1 MFSIMQR
8 FITILNVKFD
18 LSKRGVCL
26 VHAQHGRGGG
36 GGGGGGGG
44 RRGERDGPTCLLL
57 ATIQDLGSLLKD
69 GDSRGL
75 ILVSYGATVMRIPKQ
90 QLAMATLSCWRA
102 LLAEARNSK
111 R

>member
-26 VHAQHGRGGG
+26 VHAQQGRGGE
-36 GGGGGGGG
+36 G
-44 RRGERDGPTCLLL
+44 RRGEGDGPTCLLL

>member
-1 MFSIMQR
+1 MP
-8 FITILNVKFD
+8 
-18 LSKRGVCL
+18 SKGGK
-26 VHAQHGRGGG
+26 GRGGEGRG
-36 GGGGGGGG
+36 GEGRGGEERGGEERGGEERGGEG
-44 RRGERDGPTCLLL
+44 RGREGREGDGPTCLLL

>member
-26 VHAQHGRGGG
+26 VHAQQGRGGEGRG
-36 GGGGGGGG
+36 GEG
-44 RRGERDGPTCLLL
+44 RRGEGDGPTCLLL

-69 GDSRGL
+69 RDSRGL